1 MISEK
6 NVEWFNNSVMEESIE
21 VDSLPDV
28 GLVIDIDVVYD
39 LMTQLEEA
47 ESTPQVVQLED
58 TPQQPKTA
66 PVPSPKSYLHS
77 CITKELNAIYVAKNS
92 DYGDAFGETYK
103 KLGIISAVTRITDK
117 VNRLQS
123 LSTGN
128 EVKVLDE
135 KIEDTVM
142 DLANYAIMLLIEMR
156 MDTVEDSLVEYTENG
171 LRLKEVVEDSHS
183 INAGGSS
190 VAEMGIELNEALTAF
205 DNIGS
210 DWWSIAPEPS

>member
-1 MISEK
+1 MIINDDK
-6 NVEWFNNSVMEESIE
+6 LEWFECNVVHESRDAE
-21 VDSLPDV
+21 DYD
-28 GLVIDIDVVYD
+28 GNKLVISVDKVLD
-39 LMTQLEEA
+39 LIIELNEQL
-47 ESTPQVVQLED
+47 SPQP
-58 TPQQPKTA
+58 TKTS

-77 CITKELNAIYVAKNS
+77 CITKELNAIYAAKNS

-171 LRLKEVVEDSHS
+171 LRLKARGE
-183 INAGGSS
+183 
-190 VAEMGIELNEALTAF
+190 
-205 DNIGS
+205 S
-210 DWWSIAPEPS
+210 DE

>member
-21 VDSLPDV
+21 VSGLPDV

-58 TPQQPKTA
+58 KPQQPKT
-66 PVPSPKSYLHS
+66 PTTLNPKASLHS
-77 CITKELNAIYVAKNS
+77 NITKELNDIYIAKNA
-92 DYGDAFGETYK
+92 DYGDAFGETYR

-123 LSTGN
+123 LATKSD
-128 EVKVLDE
+128 EERLVKDE
-135 KIEDTVM
+135 SIRDTLM
-142 DLANYAIMLLIEMR
+142 DLSNYAILTLIEMGY
-156 MDTVEDSLVEYTENG
+156 EPEF
-171 LRLKEVVEDSHS
+171 VEDSHS
-183 INAGGSS
+183 INAVGSS
-190 VAEMGIELNEALTAF
+190 LAEMDIDLNEAMKAF
-205 DNIGS
+205 ARIGS
-210 DWWSIAPEPS
+210 